1 MRQIRNGSE
10 MDRTYINQKSFR
22 KRIVKAIECCLQS
35 SENGL
40 KITDLNDLQDSVIFV
55 RAITVQWWGKV
66 LTVVSCAVSGRLQRE
81 NKFKQL

>member
-22 KRIVKAIECCLQS
+22 KGIVKAIECCLQS

-40 KITDLNDLQDSVIFV
+40 KITDLNDLQDTVIFV
-55 RAITVQWWGKV
+55 RAITVQWWGKI
-66 LTVVSCAVSGRLQRE
+66 LTVISCAINGRLKRE
-81 NKFKQL
+81 NKFKHL